1 MINFKYLITLLVFFI
16 VILFALNWVSPVF
29 HQMVGLETNTI
40 VNMRITENILEL
52 QIFDIIKEMDL
63 SFIKDLLRKVKN
75 F

>member
-1 MINFKYLITLLVFFI
+1 
-16 VILFALNWVSPVF
+16 
-29 HQMVGLETNTI
+29 MVGLETNTI

>member
-16 VILFALNWVSPVF
+16 VILFALNWVSAVF